1 MAYVP
6 DKMILGLSKLWR
18 IAGYFARR
26 LQNQERT
33 AHSIALFVAK
43 LVETPWGSGSYRR
56 QTYVCHGARC
66 ARNQHSVMK
75 VNVMHGTFPKDQ
87 NLPNE
92 LLTMLR
98 PSVAVR

>member
-43 LVETPWGSGSYRR
+43 LVEPLGVAGLIEGKHM
-56 QTYVCHGARC
+56 CAMARG
-66 ARNQHSVMK
+66 ARNQNSVMK

-98 PSVAVR
+98 PSVALR

>member
-75 VNVMHGTFPKDQ
+75 VNVMHGGFQSD
-87 NLPNE
+87 PNVRAE
-92 LLTMLR
+92 LFQRLATK
-98 PSVAVR
+98 